1 MKFFEYYKCY
11 IIVLLFFILIASA
24 EAQPAI
30 DTSSF
35 KNIAIPI
42 HLIELVLALFICYMA
57 LKFFRITRP
66 LGLFLYI
73 YTAIGFFI
81 INSSLYLFLHF
92 NPMLETNF
100 MSVHIGSRIA
110 LIGML
115 ISFVIFFYQWNRV
128 MKKSEKK

>member
-1 MKFFEYYKCY
+1 MKSSAGIIFVLAFFG
-11 IIVLLFFILIASA
+11 LIGLV
-24 EAQPAI
+24 EAQSTI

-35 KNIAIPI
+35 KNFAIPI

-92 NPMLETNF
+92 NPKLETNF

-128 MKKSEKK
+128 MKKIEKK